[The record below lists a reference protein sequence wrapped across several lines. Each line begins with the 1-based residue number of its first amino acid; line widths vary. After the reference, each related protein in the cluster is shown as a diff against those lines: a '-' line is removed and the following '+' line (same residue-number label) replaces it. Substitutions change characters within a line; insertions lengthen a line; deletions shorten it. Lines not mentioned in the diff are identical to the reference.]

1 MIVRRLKLI
10 RLQNRLS
17 EDSLAKIVSC
27 KRSALHAYEN
37 SFCNLDENILKD
49 IAKYF
54 NTTIENITG
63 YCDMEIN
70 KNCSKRDFQYELFSE
85 VVTVKE
91 VAAARKEHLRK
102 KNEYDKA
109 RKKRAEREKKKQKE
123 LLSKSS
129 AKPFKCLNEC
139 CLLNKNKMCDNPV
152 VINGVAPCFG
162 KDRVKSKS
170 GKLLSGSDTK
180 LLFIADRLQKI
191 EKGLFD
197 NEI

>member
-37 SFCNLDENILKD
+37 SFCNLSENILKD

-54 NTTIENITG
+54 NTTIENITA

-85 VVTVKE
+85 VVTAEE
-91 VAAARKEHLRK
+91 VAAAKKKYLRK

-109 RKKRAEREKKKQKE
+109 RKKRVEREKKKQKE

-129 AKPFKCLNEC
+129 AKPFKCL
-139 CLLNKNKMCDNPV
+139 KFKY
-152 VINGVAPCFG
+152 I
-162 KDRVKSKS
+162 
-170 GKLLSGSDTK
+170 
-180 LLFIADRLQKI
+180 
-191 EKGLFD
+191 
-197 NEI
+197 